1 MFAFSLGPLS
11 LEELEALEAKEKET
25 KSERSS
31 GKGKKTT
38 APKAKGR
45 PSRRSSAVKTQS

>member
-25 KSERSS
+25 KTERAEV
-31 GKGKKTT
+31 KGKAKTT
-38 APKAKGR
+38 GTRKPKSAQPARTAKR
-45 PSRRSSAVKTQS
+45 

>member
-25 KSERSS
+25 KTERAE
-31 GKGKKTT
+31 GKGKTRTT
-38 APKAKGR
+38 ATRKPKSVQATRTAKR
-45 PSRRSSAVKTQS
+45 